1 MKTIQE
7 SLFDLKEFEDREIQ
21 ENKEIFDN
29 ILENIINSNYKINM
43 DIIIDQMPKKNINI
57 LLEYITQELKQK
69 THLISIKEYDDTNPR
84 NYYNTIIV
92 IKDFNL
98 FEDEILDSYRYK
110 QKIAEFFEGTRKND
124 NIIIFTNPTKLEEK
138 FKNIKKEIF
147 DCNTCIHLKGKKN
160 KKEYYGEL
168 IEKYKENN
176 IQHKLS
182 YNTFKNILEYIDVE
196 SINEYPVEFMYN
208 YSIKRLI
215 AENKKEITNQTFN
228 NLIPKKTTKEKKE
241 SKENLENLIGLN
253 NIKEQLNTLYNYLE
267 FSKKIKSSDIYLNL
281 FFLGNPGT
289 GKTTVARIYKD
300 KLYKLGYIKENK
312 IIEITPNDLTGEY
325 VGQTKE
331 HAKEILEKAKNG
343 LLFIDEAYQLY
354 TISYEKGNNPYMDE
368 AIVELLKY
376 LEDPKNIVIF
386 AGYTEEMKKIYK
398 ANPGIKSRIYK
409 EIIFEDYSE
418 EELYKI
424 LEQELNKKN
433 LTIKKTSKQKIINH
447 IKTIKQQKDFGNART
462 MKQLSQTM
470 IMNHANKSK
479 TLILDETDLPKI
491 ENEKTR
497 MGFDIYGR

>member
-7 SLFDLKEFEDREIQ
+7 SLFNLKDFENKEIQ

-29 ILENIINSNYKINM
+29 ILENIINSNYQMDI
-43 DIIIDQMPKKNINI
+43 DIIIDQMSKKNIDI

-69 THLISIKEYDDTNPR
+69 THLMNIKEYDDTNPR
-84 NYYNTIIV
+84 NYYSTMIV

-110 QKIAEFFEGTRKND
+110 QKISEFIEGTRKND
-124 NIIIFTNPTKLEEK
+124 NIIIFTNPTKLEGK
-138 FKNIKKEIF
+138 FKKIKKEIF
-147 DCNTCIHLKGKKN
+147 DCDTCIHLKGTKN
-160 KKEYYGEL
+160 KKVYYEEL
-168 IEKYKENN
+168 IEKYKEKN
-176 IQHKLS
+176 IQNKLS
-182 YNTFKNILEYIDVE
+182 YNSFKNIFECIDVE

-208 YSIKRLI
+208 YSIKKLI
-215 AENKKEITNQTFN
+215 TENKKEITNQTFN
-228 NLIPKKTTKEKKE
+228 NLMPKKEIKK
-241 SKENLENLIGLN
+241 KQENLENLIGLK
-253 NIKEQLNTLYNYLE
+253 NIKEQLKTLYNYLE
-267 FSKKIKSSDIYLNL
+267 FSKKIKNSDIYLNL

-300 KLYKLGYIKENK
+300 KLHKLGYIKENK

-331 HAKEILEKAKNG
+331 KVKEILEKAKNG

-354 TISYEKGNNPYMDE
+354 SSSYKNDNNPYMEE

-386 AGYTEEMKKIYK
+386 AGYTKEMKKIYK

-424 LEQELNKKN
+424 LEQDLNKKN

-447 IKTIKQQKDFGNART
+447 IKTIKQQKNFGNART

-470 IMNHANKSK
+470 IMNHANKTK
-479 TLILDETDLPKI
+479 TLIIDESDLPKI

>member
-7 SLFDLKEFEDREIQ
+7 SLFDLKEFEDKEIQ

-29 ILENIINSNYKINM
+29 ILENIINSNYKMNI
-43 DIIIDQMPKKNINI
+43 DIIIDQMSKKNINI

-69 THLISIKEYDDTNPR
+69 THLISIKEYDDTDPR

-92 IKDFNL
+92 IKDFSL
-98 FEDEILDSYRYK
+98 FEDEILDKCRYT
-110 QKIAEFFEGTRKND
+110 QRLTEFIEGTRKND
-124 NIIIFTNPTKLEEK
+124 NIIIFTNPTKLEDK
-138 FKNIKKEIF
+138 FKKIKKEIF

-160 KKEYYGEL
+160 KNECYEEL
-168 IEKYKENN
+168 IKKYKEKN
-176 IQHKLS
+176 IQYKLS

-208 YSIKRLI
+208 YSIKKLI
-215 AENKKEITNQTFN
+215 AENKKEITNKTFK
-228 NLIPKKTTKEKKE
+228 NLIPEKENKEKQ
-241 SKENLENLIGLN
+241 ENLEELIGLK
-253 NIKEQLNTLYNYLE
+253 NIKTQLNTLYNYLE

-281 FFLGNPGT
+281 FFMGKPGT
-289 GKTTVARIYKD
+289 GKTTVARIYKE

-312 IIEITPNDLTGEY
+312 IVEITPNDLTGEY
-325 VGQTKE
+325 VGQTKNK
-331 HAKEILEKAKNG
+331 AKKKLEQAKNG

-354 TISYEKGNNPYMDE
+354 SSNYKEDNNPYMEE
-368 AIVELLKY
+368 AIIELLKY

-386 AGYTEEMKKIYK
+386 AGYTDEMKKIYN
-398 ANPGIKSRIYK
+398 ANPGIKSRIYG

-418 EELYKI
+418 DELYKI
-424 LEQELNKKN
+424 LERDLNKKN
-433 LTIKKTSKQKIINH
+433 LTIKKTSKQKIIKY
-447 IKTIKQQKDFGNART
+447 IKTIKQQKNFGNART

-479 TLILDETDLPKI
+479 TLIIDETDLPKI